1 LQPSIDTLKVA
12 WRQQIM
18 SFVAN
23 KRASSTPESNLVY
36 RRPTVSLLTLAAAKA
51 KLQAQGAL
59 ADTDTQ
65 EMLNRIEAL
74 LAKKDPSE
82 ASQSGR

>member
-1 LQPSIDTLKVA
+1 
-12 WRQQIM
+12 M

-23 KRASSTPESNLVY
+23 KRGPLAPRNRILCTGGPPS
-36 RRPTVSLLTLAAAKA
+36 RLTLAAAKA

-82 ASQSGR
+82 ASQTGR

>member
-1 LQPSIDTLKVA
+1 
-12 WRQQIM
+12 M

-23 KRASSTPESNLVY
+23 KRAPSTPESNLVY
-36 RRPTVSLLTLAAAKA
+36 RRPTVSPLTLAAAKA
-51 KLQAQGAL
+51 NLQAQGAL

-82 ASQSGR
+82 ASQTGR

>member
-1 LQPSIDTLKVA
+1 
-12 WRQQIM
+12 
-18 SFVAN
+18 
-23 KRASSTPESNLVY
+23 VY
-36 RRPTVSLLTLAAAKA
+36 RRPTVSRLTLAAAKA
-51 KLQAQGAL
+51 NLQAQGAL

-82 ASQSGR
+82 ASQTGR

>member
-1 LQPSIDTLKVA
+1 
-12 WRQQIM
+12 M

-23 KRASSTPESNLVY
+23 KRASSTPESPESNLVY

-59 ADTDTQ
+59 ADTDAR

-82 ASQSGR
+82 ASQTGR